1 MMFTKSVHI
10 IIQVAGLSYPVSA
23 VYARNAWDYDP
34 PPFGA
39 QELPVFQDSGF
50 PTEARVYILA
60 TGYSDELLR
69 LENLLIF
76 FLWLVMN
83 KS

>member
-1 MMFTKSVHI
+1 MMFTKSEHTI
-10 IIQVAGLSYPVSA
+10 TQVAGLSSPVSTD
-23 VYARNAWDYDP
+23 YARNAWDYDP
-34 PPFGA
+34 PFGA
-39 QELPVFQDSGF
+39 YKELPAFKDSGF

-69 LENLLIF
+69 LENFLIF

>member
-1 MMFTKSVHI
+1 MMFTKSEHI
-10 IIQVAGLSYPVSA
+10 ITQVAGLSSPVST
-23 VYARNAWDYDP
+23 VYAMNAWDYDP
-34 PPFGA
+34 PFGA
-39 QELPVFQDSGF
+39 YELPAFQDSGF
-50 PTEARVYILA
+50 PTEARVNILA

-76 FLWLVMN
+76 FLWLEMN

>member
-1 MMFTKSVHI
+1 MMFTKSEHI
-10 IIQVAGLSYPVSA
+10 ITQVAGLSSPVST

-34 PPFGA
+34 PFGA
-39 QELPVFQDSGF
+39 QELPAFQDSGF
-50 PTEARVYILA
+50 PTEARVNILA